1 MTQPQEQPSYIGHRK
16 RLRAKF
22 LRSGLEIL
30 ADHEIIELMLTFA
43 LPRRDT
49 KPLAWALLKRFG
61 SVAGILDATPDELC
75 QVKGIGPQAAL
86 LLNVTRA
93 LFKRYTFAE
102 MKGQIFTG
110 TPESVLAYCKAT
122 LSGRRDESL
131 EILLLSSNNTIFA
144 SRQIAQGQLDKI
156 VIEPRQILSY
166 ALIDKAKNIVIVHNH
181 PSGDPTPSDEDKKF
195 TYQLI
200 QAAAPLGIGLQDH
213 IIIGKGDFYSFRTH
227 GLLD

>member
-1 MTQPQEQPSYIGHRK
+1 M
-16 RLRAKF
+16 
-22 LRSGLEIL
+22 
-30 ADHEIIELMLTFA
+30 
-43 LPRRDT
+43 
-49 KPLAWALLKRFG
+49 
-61 SVAGILDATPDELC
+61 
-75 QVKGIGPQAAL
+75 
-86 LLNVTRA
+86 
-93 LFKRYTFAE
+93 
-102 MKGQIFTG
+102 
-110 TPESVLAYCKAT
+110 
-122 LSGRRDESL
+122 
-131 EILLLSSNNTIFA
+131 EILLLSFNNTIFA

-166 ALIDKAKNIVIVHNH
+166 ALIGKAKNIVIVHNH